1 MNAKSFL
8 LGLTTGIVSSAAVVL
23 FSAPQSG
30 EKLRQN
36 IASNTA
42 SAKLKLQDVKSNVQN
57 VKASVST
64 LIAEAQNNIPS
75 IINEM
80 KENLT
85 SFKEE
90 IEPDA
95 LKLKQEIELLQNSIK
110 EIEKNI
116 PVDKNIG

>member
-8 LGLTTGIVSSAAVVL
+8 LGLTTGIVSGAAVVL

-30 EKLRQN
+30 EQLRN
-36 IASNTA
+36 KIASNTMN
-42 SAKLKLQDVKSNVQN
+42 AKLKLQDVKSNAQN
-57 VKASVST
+57 VKESIST
-64 LIAEAQNNIPS
+64 LITEAQNNIPS

-80 KENLT
+80 KDNLA

-90 IEPDA
+90 IEPET
-95 LKLKQEIELLQNSIK
+95 LKLKQEIEGLQNSIK

-116 PVDKNIG
+116 PSDKNIE

>member
-1 MNAKSFL
+1 MNTKSFL
-8 LGLTTGIVSSAAVVL
+8 LGLTTGIVSGAAVAL
-23 FSAPQSG
+23 FSASQSG
-30 EKLRQN
+30 EQLRQN

-42 SAKLKLQDVKSNVQN
+42 SAKLKFQDVKSNAQN
-57 VKASVST
+57 VKASISN

-80 KENLT
+80 KDNVT

-90 IEPDA
+90 IEPEA
-95 LKLKQEIELLQNSIK
+95 LKLKQEIEVLQNSIK

-116 PVDKNIG
+116 PSNKNIE

>member
-1 MNAKSFL
+1 MNTKSFL
-8 LGLTTGIVSSAAVVL
+8 LGLTTGIVSGAAVVL

-30 EKLRQN
+30 EQLRQN
-36 IASNTA
+36 IASNTT
-42 SAKLKLQDVKSNVQN
+42 SAKLKLQDVKSNAKN
-57 VKASVST
+57 VKASIST

-80 KENLT
+80 KDNLT

-90 IEPDA
+90 IEPETI
-95 LKLKQEIELLQNSIK
+95 KLKQEIEGLQNSFN

-116 PVDKNIG
+116 PSDKNIR

>member
-8 LGLTTGIVSSAAVVL
+8 IGLTAGIVSGAAVVL

-30 EKLRQN
+30 EQLRN
-36 IASNTA
+36 KIASNTM
-42 SAKLKLQDVKSNVQN
+42 SAKLKFQDVKSNAQN
-57 VKASVST
+57 VKESIST
-64 LIAEAQNNIPS
+64 LITEAQNNIPS

-80 KENLT
+80 KDNLA

-90 IEPDA
+90 IEPET
-95 LKLKQEIELLQNSIK
+95 LKLKQEIEGLQNSIK

-116 PVDKNIG
+116 PSDKNIE